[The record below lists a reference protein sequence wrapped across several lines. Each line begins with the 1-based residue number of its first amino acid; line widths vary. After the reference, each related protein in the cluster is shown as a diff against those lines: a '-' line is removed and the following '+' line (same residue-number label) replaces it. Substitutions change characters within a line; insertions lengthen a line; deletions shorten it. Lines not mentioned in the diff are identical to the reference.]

1 MAVLSFFICMK
12 VTTSTGMIAVVVLT
26 LLMIMPT
33 RIQKILSSN
42 YALIATAGIMNIL
55 NFGTAQLMTNVHVQ
69 YFIQNVLGKSSTLN
83 GRSQIWAIIFEFI
96 RKKVWIGYGYYNGVI
111 EKYLGYGNPQN
122 GVLKILLDTG
132 IFGLLLYVA
141 LLFIMLQPLNSKK
154 FENNFSMLAFLYAM
168 LVASLVEINLT
179 HMIVFMSLAIIAFG
193 CERKE

>member
-1 MAVLSFFICMK
+1 MK

-69 YFIQNVLGKSSTLN
+69 YFIQNVLGKSATLN

>member
-1 MAVLSFFICMK
+1 M
-12 VTTSTGMIAVVVLT
+12 
-26 LLMIMPT
+26 
-33 RIQKILSSN
+33 
-42 YALIATAGIMNIL
+42 
-55 NFGTAQLMTNVHVQ
+55 
-69 YFIQNVLGKSSTLN
+69 
-83 GRSQIWAIIFEFI
+83 
-96 RKKVWIGYGYYNGVI
+96 I